1 MNLGM
6 FDNIDGMIL
15 RERENSL
22 GGPVSRPGSSTVSGS
37 DMSAFPS
44 ETPLAMAYVPFQ
56 SWGSVRSAEEALE
69 CGTLFPA
76 LDFPFTEG
84 GKMR

>member
-6 FDNIDGMIL
+6 FDNIDGTIF

-22 GGPVSRPGSSTVSGS
+22 GNPVASSGSNMPSGS
-37 DMSAFPS
+37 DMSAFPP

-56 SWGSVRSAEEALE
+56 SWGNVRSAEDALD

-76 LDFPFTEG
+76 LDFPFMEG
-84 GKMR
+84 GK